1 LTDYKFS
8 NAIFT
13 AALNFI
19 RLAREEE
26 GDMGAARVY
35 AMMDAF
41 DPDLRDEIMLR
52 LIINDTTGPIRIV
65 MQHEGIKQKITAIK
79 EVRSMTR
86 FGLREAKDVLD
97 LADEGRTAIIEGDW
111 TSEQRDA
118 LSKSLRGTGYIVV

>member
-1 LTDYKFS
+1 MDYKFS
-8 NAIFT
+8 NTIFT

-65 MQHEGIKQKITAIK
+65 LQHEGIRQKITAIK

-86 FGLREAKDVLD
+86 FGLKEAKDVLD
-97 LADEGRTAIIEGDW
+97 LADEGRNAIIEGDW
-111 TSEQRDA
+111 TAEQRDA
-118 LSKSLRGTGYIVV
+118 LSKSLRGTGYAVV

>member
-1 LTDYKFS
+1 MDYKFS
-8 NAIFT
+8 NAIFN

-79 EVRSMTR
+79 EVRTMTR
-86 FGLREAKDVLD
+86 FGLKEAKDVLD
-97 LADEGRTAIIEGDW
+97 LADEGRNAIIEGDW
-111 TSEQRDA
+111 TAEQRDA
-118 LSKSLRGTGYIVV
+118 LSKSLRGTGYAVV

>member
-1 LTDYKFS
+1 MDYKFS
-8 NAIFT
+8 NAIFN

-97 LADEGRTAIIEGDW
+97 LADEGRTSIIEGDW
-111 TSEQRDA
+111 TAEQRDA

>member
-1 LTDYKFS
+1 MDYKFS
-8 NAIFT
+8 NAIFN

-65 MQHEGIKQKITAIK
+65 MQHEGIKQKINAIK
-79 EVRSMTR
+79 EVRSVTR
-86 FGLREAKDVLD
+86 FGLKEAKDVLD
-97 LADEGRTAIIEGDW
+97 LADEGRNAIIEGDW
-111 TSEQRDA
+111 TAEQRDA
-118 LSKSLRGTGYIVV
+118 LSTGLRGTGYAVV

>member
-1 LTDYKFS
+1 MDYKVS

-65 MQHEGIKQKITAIK
+65 MQHEGIKQKINAIK

-97 LADEGRTAIIEGDW
+97 LADEGRTAIIEGNW

>member
-1 LTDYKFS
+1 MDYKFS

-26 GDMGAARVY
+26 GDMGAERVY

-41 DPDLRDEIMLR
+41 DPDLRDEVMLR

-65 MQHEGIKQKITAIK
+65 LQHEGIKQKITAIK
-79 EVRSMTR
+79 EIRTMTR
-86 FGLREAKDVLD
+86 FGLKEAKDIAD
-97 LADEGRTAIIEGDW
+97 LADEGRAAIIEGDW
-111 TSEQRDA
+111 TAEQKDA
-118 LSKSLRGTGYIVV
+118 LSKGLRGTGYAVV

>member
-1 LTDYKFS
+1 MDYKFS
-8 NAIFT
+8 NTIFT

-65 MQHEGIKQKITAIK
+65 LQHEGIKQKITAIK

-86 FGLREAKDVLD
+86 FGLKEAKDVLD
-97 LADEGRTAIIEGDW
+97 LADEGRNAIIEGDW
-111 TSEQRDA
+111 TAEQRDA
-118 LSKSLRGTGYIVV
+118 LSKGLRGTGYAVV

>member
-1 LTDYKFS
+1 MDYKFS
-8 NAIFT
+8 NELFN
-13 AALNFI
+13 AALTFI

-26 GDMGAARVY
+26 GDMGADRVY

-86 FGLREAKDVLD
+86 FGLKEAKDVLD

-118 LSKSLRGTGYIVV
+118 LSKSLRGTGYAVV

>member
-1 LTDYKFS
+1 MDYKFS

-26 GDMGAARVY
+26 GDMGADRVY

-79 EVRSMTR
+79 EIRGVTR
-86 FGLREAKDVLD
+86 FGLAAAKDIAD
-97 LADEGRTAIIEGDW
+97 LADEGRTAIIPGDW
-111 TSEQRDA
+111 TAEQKDT
-118 LSKSLRGTGYIVV
+118 LSKGLRGTGYAVV

>member
-1 LTDYKFS
+1 MDYKFS
-8 NAIFT
+8 NAIFN

-65 MQHEGIKQKITAIK
+65 MQHEGIKQKINAIK
-79 EVRSMTR
+79 ELRSVTR
-86 FGLREAKDVLD
+86 FGLKEAKDVLD

-118 LSKSLRGTGYIVV
+118 LSKSLRGTGYAVV

>member
-1 LTDYKFS
+1 MDYKFS
-8 NAIFT
+8 NAIFN

-65 MQHEGIKQKITAIK
+65 MQHEGIKQKINAIK
-79 EVRSMTR
+79 EVRSVTR
-86 FGLREAKDVLD
+86 FGLKEAKDVLD
-97 LADEGRTAIIEGDW
+97 LADEGRQAIIEGDW
-111 TSEQRDA
+111 TAEQRDA
-118 LSKSLRGTGYIVV
+118 LSTGLRGTGYAVV

>member
-1 LTDYKFS
+1 MDYKFS
-8 NAIFT
+8 NELFH

-26 GDMGAARVY
+26 DDMGAERVY

-41 DPDLRDEIMLR
+41 DPDLRDEVMLR

-79 EVRSMTR
+79 EIRGVTR
-86 FGLREAKDVLD
+86 FGLAAAKYIAD
-97 LADEGRTAIIEGDW
+97 LADEGRNAIIPGDW
-111 TSEQRDA
+111 TAEQKDT
-118 LSKSLRGTGYIVV
+118 LSKGLRGTGYAVV

>member
-1 LTDYKFS
+1 MDYKFS
-8 NAIFT
+8 NAIFN

-65 MQHEGIKQKITAIK
+65 MQHEGIKKKINAIK

-86 FGLREAKDVLD
+86 FGLKEAKDVLD
-97 LADEGRTAIIEGDW
+97 LADEGRNAIIEGDW
-111 TSEQRDA
+111 TAEQRDA
-118 LSKSLRGTGYIVV
+118 LSKSLRGTGYAVV

>member
-1 LTDYKFS
+1 MDYKFS
-8 NAIFT
+8 NAIFN

-65 MQHEGIKQKITAIK
+65 MQHEGIKQKINAIK

-86 FGLREAKDVLD
+86 FGLRETKDIFD
-97 LADEGRTAIIEGDW
+97 LADEGRNAIIEGDW
-111 TSEQRDA
+111 TAEQRDA
-118 LSKSLRGTGYIVV
+118 LSKSLRGTGYAVV

>member
-1 LTDYKFS
+1 MDYKFS

-26 GDMGAARVY
+26 GDMGAERVY

-41 DPDLRDEIMLR
+41 DPDLRDEVMLR

-65 MQHEGIKQKITAIK
+65 MQHDGIKQKITAIK
-79 EVRSMTR
+79 EIRSMTR
-86 FGLREAKDVLD
+86 FGLKEAKDIAD
-97 LADEGRTAIIEGDW
+97 LADEGRPAIIEGDW
-111 TSEQRDA
+111 TAEQKDA
-118 LSKSLRGTGYIVV
+118 LSKGLRGTGYAVV

>member
-1 LTDYKFS
+1 MDYKFS
-8 NAIFT
+8 NAIFN

-65 MQHEGIKQKITAIK
+65 MQQEGIKQKINAIK
-79 EVRSMTR
+79 EVRGVTR
-86 FGLREAKDVLD
+86 FGLAAAKDIAD
-97 LADEGRTAIIEGDW
+97 LADEGRTAIIPGDW
-111 TSEQRDA
+111 TAEQKDT
-118 LSKSLRGTGYIVV
+118 LSKGLRGTGYAVV

>member
-1 LTDYKFS
+1 MTDYKFS

>member
-1 LTDYKFS
+1 MNYKFS

-97 LADEGRTAIIEGDW
+97 LADEGRTSIIEGDW

>member
-1 LTDYKFS
+1 MDYKFS

-65 MQHEGIKQKITAIK
+65 MQHEGIKQKINAIK

-86 FGLREAKDVLD
+86 FGLREAKDIFD
-97 LADEGRTAIIEGDW
+97 LADEGRTAIVEGDW

-118 LSKSLRGTGYIVV
+118 LSKSLRGTGYAVV

>member
-1 LTDYKFS
+1 MDYKFS
-8 NAIFT
+8 NAIFN

-65 MQHEGIKQKITAIK
+65 MQHEGIKQKINAIK

-86 FGLREAKDVLD
+86 FGLKEAKDVLD
-97 LADEGRTAIIEGDW
+97 LADEGRNAIIEGDW
-111 TSEQRDA
+111 TAEQRDA
-118 LSKSLRGTGYIVV
+118 LSKSLRGTGYAVV

>member
-1 LTDYKFS
+1 MDYKFS
-8 NAIFT
+8 NAIFN

-65 MQHEGIKQKITAIK
+65 MQHEGIKQKINAIK

-86 FGLREAKDVLD
+86 FGLKEAKDVLD
-97 LADEGRTAIIEGDW
+97 LADEGRQAIIEGDW
-111 TSEQRDA
+111 TAEQRDA
-118 LSKSLRGTGYIVV
+118 LSKSLRGTGYAVV

>member
-8 NAIFT
+8 NELFH

-26 GDMGAARVY
+26 DDMGAARVY

-65 MQHEGIKQKITAIK
+65 MQHEGIKQKINAIK
-79 EVRSMTR
+79 ELRSVTR

-97 LADEGRTAIIEGDW
+97 LADEGRAAIIEGDW
-111 TSEQRDA
+111 TAEQKDA
-118 LSKSLRGTGYIVV
+118 LSKGLRGTGYAVV

>member
-1 LTDYKFS
+1 MDYKFS

-19 RLAREEE
+19 RLAREEA

-86 FGLREAKDVLD
+86 FGLKEAKDVVD
-97 LADEGRTAIIEGDW
+97 LADEGRNAIIEGDW
-111 TSEQRDA
+111 TAEQRDA
-118 LSKSLRGTGYIVV
+118 LSKGLRGTGYAVV

>member
-1 LTDYKFS
+1 MDYKFS
-8 NAIFT
+8 NAIFN

-65 MQHEGIKQKITAIK
+65 LQHEGIKQKITAIK

-86 FGLREAKDVLD
+86 FGLKEAKDVLD
-97 LADEGRTAIIEGDW
+97 LADEGRNAIIEGDW
-111 TSEQRDA
+111 TAEQRDA
-118 LSKSLRGTGYIVV
+118 LSKGLRGTGYAVV

>member
-86 FGLREAKDVLD
+86 FGLKEAKDVLD
-97 LADEGRTAIIEGDW
+97 LADEGRQAIIEGDW
-111 TSEQRDA
+111 TAEQRDA
-118 LSKSLRGTGYIVV
+118 LSKSLRGTGYAVV

>member
-1 LTDYKFS
+1 MDYKFS
-8 NAIFT
+8 NAIFN

-65 MQHEGIKQKITAIK
+65 MQHEGIKQKINAIK
-79 EVRSMTR
+79 EVRTMTR
-86 FGLREAKDVLD
+86 FGLKEAKDVLD
-97 LADEGRTAIIEGDW
+97 LADEGRNAIIEGDW
-111 TSEQRDA
+111 TAEQRDA
-118 LSKSLRGTGYIVV
+118 LSKSLRGTGYAVV

>member
-1 LTDYKFS
+1 MTDYKFS
-8 NAIFT
+8 NAIFN

-65 MQHEGIKQKITAIK
+65 MQHEGIKQKINAIK
-79 EVRSMTR
+79 ELRSVTR
-86 FGLREAKDVLD
+86 FGLKEAKDVLD

-118 LSKSLRGTGYIVV
+118 LSKSLRGTGYAVV

>member
-1 LTDYKFS
+1 MDYKFS
-8 NAIFT
+8 NAIFN

-65 MQHEGIKQKITAIK
+65 MQHEGIKQKINAIK

-86 FGLREAKDVLD
+86 FGLRETKDILD
-97 LADEGRTAIIEGDW
+97 LADEGRNAIIEGDW
-111 TSEQRDA
+111 TAEQRDA
-118 LSKSLRGTGYIVV
+118 LSKSLRGTGYAVV

>member
-1 LTDYKFS
+1 MDYKFS
-8 NAIFT
+8 NAIFN

-41 DPDLRDEIMLR
+41 DPGLRDEIMLR

-79 EVRSMTR
+79 EIRGVTR
-86 FGLREAKDVLD
+86 FGLAAAKDIAD
-97 LADEGRTAIIEGDW
+97 LADEGRTAIIPGDW
-111 TSEQRDA
+111 TAEQKDT
-118 LSKSLRGTGYIVV
+118 LSKGLRGTGYAVV

>member
-1 LTDYKFS
+1 MTDYKFS

-86 FGLREAKDVLD
+86 FGLKEAKDVLD

>member
-1 LTDYKFS
+1 MDYKFS
-8 NAIFT
+8 NTIFT

-65 MQHEGIKQKITAIK
+65 LQHEGIRQKITAIK

-86 FGLREAKDVLD
+86 FGLKEAKDVLD
-97 LADEGRTAIIEGDW
+97 LADEGRQAIIEGDW
-111 TSEQRDA
+111 TAEQRDA
-118 LSKSLRGTGYIVV
+118 LSKSLRGTGYAVV

>member
-86 FGLREAKDVLD
+86 FGLKEAKDVLD

>member
-1 LTDYKFS
+1 MTDYKFS

-65 MQHEGIKQKITAIK
+65 MQHEGIKQKINAIK

-86 FGLREAKDVLD
+86 FGLKEAKDVLD
-97 LADEGRTAIIEGDW
+97 LADEGRNAIIEGDW
-111 TSEQRDA
+111 TAEQRDA
-118 LSKSLRGTGYIVV
+118 LSKSLRGTGYAVV